1 MYPPGLRL
9 RQIREKLG
17 LTYREVERASYD
29 IALRRGRPEFIVRL
43 SRLADIENR
52 NVVPSLH
59 KLYTLASIYHL
70 DAVSISGWYEAPLEQ
85 TLADGASLP
94 APRTDLGEREIHGK
108 SPGKVKRPEETT
120 LLLELP
126 GSGGEFPGAERLPEG
141 PYRYGYIGKSDRRM
155 GPVLRP
161 GSIVLVDTSRREIED
176 GEWGNEY
183 DRPLYFVE
191 IRGGYR
197 CGWFHK
203 EKTRLTMQPHV
214 LSGCT
219 VEAWRMPDEAEVA
232 GKVVGMVTYLNEP
245 WSTRVVVRT
254 ERLDSNCRVL

>member
-1 MYPPGLRL
+1 MEWHQVEVRQGMYPPGVRL

-70 DAVSISGWYEAPLEQ
+70 DALSISGWYEAPLEQ

-108 SPGKVKRPEETT
+108 Q
-120 LLLELP
+120 
-126 GSGGEFPGAERLPEG
+126 A
-141 PYRYGYIGKSDRRM
+141 
-155 GPVLRP
+155 
-161 GSIVLVDTSRREIED
+161 
-176 GEWGNEY
+176 
-183 DRPLYFVE
+183 
-191 IRGGYR
+191 
-197 CGWFHK
+197 
-203 EKTRLTMQPHV
+203 
-214 LSGCT
+214 
-219 VEAWRMPDEAEVA
+219 
-232 GKVVGMVTYLNEP
+232 
-245 WSTRVVVRT
+245 
-254 ERLDSNCRVL
+254 